1 MTIDLNFLANTFL
14 PIRTAIELL
23 RCPIIRK
30 IGVIDTYQD
39 ENGKSI
45 TVRIVFGHDER
56 TLTGEEVK
64 AVTDKLIADLAK
76 ANIQLKM

>member
-1 MTIDLNFLANTFL
+1 M
-14 PIRTAIELL
+14 
-23 RCPIIRK
+23 
-30 IGVIDTYQD
+30 IDTYQD

-76 ANIQLKM
+76 ANILLKM